1 MKISRSQLK
10 QLITEARTGVIGGI
24 GFGPPPVQE
33 SQWEDNPD
41 PYGGAEGDVDMGHIH
56 DEDGLYE
63 ELSNQMAELMDE
75 AFDLGRTMGL
85 SPKEI
90 RDVFA
95 SASHYVLET
104 YFPEN
109 RR

>member
-1 MKISRSQLK
+1 MKITKAQLK

-33 SQWEDNPD
+33 AQWEDNPD

-56 DEDGLYE
+56 DVDGLFE
-63 ELSNQMAELMDE
+63 FLKNDMADLMDE
-75 AFDLGRTMGL
+75 AFELGRTMGL
-85 SPKEI
+85 SSKEI

-95 SASHYVLET
+95 SASQDVLET
-104 YFPEN
+104 HFPEN

>member
-1 MKISRSQLK
+1 MEITKSQLK

-24 GFGPPPVQE
+24 GFGSPPVQE
-33 SQWEDNPD
+33 AQWEDNPD
-41 PYGGAEGDVDMGHIH
+41 PYGGAEGDLDMGHIH
-56 DEDGLYE
+56 DSDDLYE

-85 SPKEI
+85 SSKEI

-95 SASHYVLET
+95 SASQRVLET